1 MRQPPIAYLAP
12 RGICRRGARGLSALG
27 AALLL
32 TLGGC
37 SSFNPPPATAVDP
50 NIYPANYKSALM
62 TMLQTNPF
70 GMVGAVSAQL
80 SAPALRP
87 FGSDNR
93 YVACLN
99 ATGPD
104 WHKEKMVVFFAGE
117 INQFVDATDEA
128 CKGAALAPFP
138 ELPAMLA
145 QLRSKQK

>member
-1 MRQPPIAYLAP
+1 MRPPPIAYVAP
-12 RGICRRGARGLSALG
+12 RRVGHHGTPGLAALG

-32 TLGGC
+32 ALGGC
-37 SSFNPPPATAVDP
+37 SSFSTPPPTAADP
-50 NIYPANYKSALM
+50 NVYPANYKAALM

-99 ATGPD
+99 AAGPD

-117 INQFVDATDEA
+117 INQFVDATEEA

-138 ELPAMLA
+138 ELPALLA